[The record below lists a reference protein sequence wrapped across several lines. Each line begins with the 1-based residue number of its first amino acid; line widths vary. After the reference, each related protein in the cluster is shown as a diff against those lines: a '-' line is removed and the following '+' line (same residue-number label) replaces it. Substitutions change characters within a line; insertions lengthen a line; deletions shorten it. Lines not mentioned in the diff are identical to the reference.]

1 MPVLRLFRCH
11 VVVDRDGHYELVLE
25 AGRKLGEPIEALVG
39 RQDRD
44 LAGRGG
50 GGGRGDCRLERNGRR
65 KCAMVARSSVK
76 CLEKNDH
83 PNFIPCTL

>member
-1 MPVLRLFRCH
+1 MLRLFRCH

-50 GGGRGDCRLERNGRR
+50 MAGGAIVD
-65 KCAMVARSSVK
+65 
-76 CLEKNDH
+76 
-83 PNFIPCTL
+83 